1 MVAASFDPATGEA
14 CLRQISVQNSLNSH
28 IGPVTT
34 YDHNSHVIETLRV
47 KPAPSGADFIIAG
60 AHETNPE
67 RGDFVA
73 ILYSGKID
81 RCGIVARAL
90 SGDEM
95 AQIAQG
101 TVPSDPL
108 AYWDTKSGYD
118 DRGIGTTI
126 TDTGPDGLHAQG
138 VNRPIR
144 AMTGWNW
151 KGREDSFRLDPSQ
164 YGGISFHDDALTD
177 CNWETSLT
185 WTPPSSLKSG
195 VYALRVSAGERVDRL
210 PVIIRPD
217 KPRAKIA
224 VQMSTFT
231 YLAYANERLS
241 FDAQIAQAI
250 VGHTPVIS
258 ADDIEY
264 NKLEEFGL
272 STYDHHSDGA
282 GVCYSSW
289 KRPIINLR
297 PGYRMAGM
305 TFPWALPA
313 DLSLLWWLE
322 HAGYDYDVI
331 TDHDVHREGKDA
343 LAPYKT
349 VINVTHPEYYSEG
362 MLDATEEYLMGGGR
376 MMYLGGN
383 GYYWVTNAC
392 PDDPAC
398 IEARK
403 LDVGS
408 RAWQAEPGEGYLA
421 TSGERS
427 GLWRSR
433 GRAPQKLVGHGFT
446 AEGMDRSEPFERM
459 PDSFHKRVAWISDG
473 IGDEELIG
481 DFGLALGGA
490 AGVELSHTIGF
501 DCAWYGWAQVKQE
514 GVEIHANSTLN
525 LPEGYYDRRRE
536 ISQHDLLAANILE
549 HPGRAVSYD
558 RFGTWQNDGMVALA
572 DQYGLHKMATA
583 MHSRPGRIASFYLSG
598 YRSAKV
604 ARSWSASELEFLQCA
619 VDQLSAAMRLSAV
632 EVSEGGRPD
641 SVSIFVN
648 EDGVGILGLQNLQA
662 QLSDLWPDWTGDR
675 LPRHLRELIGEP
687 GEHILVD
694 RNLVVRCEAAVG
706 LNEMGLWKFT
716 LQPITKFDLLTNRE
730 REVAHIL
737 AGGKSYKET
746 ARLLGVAPATIRNQ
760 TQSIYAKLDVGN
772 RANLAAVVKGSIR

>member
-1 MVAASFDPATGEA
+1 MTDVRIFGYADPLAARMGEPVDFKISAEGTDEVHVDIVRLVHGDYNPQGPGFIEEVIKSDLPNTLAVQRQYTQNGSFARVADTDKRLSPTGAFTVHAFIWPSAPGGHRQTIMGAWSVNGSVGFALGINPEGKLEFWVGDGKTVDQVTSDATLVPKVWLLVAASFDPATGEA
-14 CLRQISVQNSLNSH
+14 CLRQISVQNSWNSH
-28 IGPVTT
+28 IGPVTPF
-34 YDHNSHVIETLRV
+34 DHNSHVLETLRI
-47 KPAPSGADFIIAG
+47 KPAQSGADFILAG
-60 AHETNPE
+60 AHESNPE
-67 RGDFVA
+67 RGNFVSM
-73 ILYSGKID
+73 LYNGKID
-81 RCGIVARAL
+81 RPGIIDRAL
-90 SGDEM
+90 SSEEM
-95 AQIAQG
+95 AQIAVG
-101 TVPSDPL
+101 TPPKDPL
-108 AYWDTKSGYD
+108 AYWDTTAGYD
-118 DRGIGTTI
+118 DKGIGTKI
-126 TDTGPDGLHAQG
+126 IDTGPNTLHAIG
-138 VNRPIR
+138 VNRPVR

-164 YGGISFHDDALTD
+164 YGGVSFHDDALTD

-185 WTPPSSLKSG
+185 WTPPTSLKSG
-195 VYALRVSAGERVDRL
+195 VYALRVSAADRVDRL

-231 YLAYANERLS
+231 YLAYANERLA

-331 TDHDVHREGKDA
+331 TDHDVHREGKAA
-343 LAPYKT
+343 LSPYKA
-349 VINVTHPEYYSEG
+349 VLNVTHPEYYSEG
-362 MLDATEEYLMGGGR
+362 MLDATEQYLTDGGR
-376 MMYLGGN
+376 VLYLGGN

-398 IEARK
+398 IEVRK

-433 GRAPQKLVGHGFT
+433 GRAPQKLVGLGFT
-446 AEGMDRSEPFERM
+446 TEGMDRSEPFERM
-459 PDSFHKRVAWISDG
+459 PDSFHKRVAWIFDG

-490 AGVELSHTIGF
+490 AGVELDRYDLALGTPPHTMLVAASCGHT
-501 DCAWYGWAQVKQE
+501 DNYPLVSE
-514 GVEIHANSTLN
+514 
-525 LPEGYYDRRRE
+525 E
-536 ISQHDLLAANILE
+536 ISYAF
-549 HPGRAVSYD
+549 PGRGGSQDPQVRGDMIYFNTPNNGAV
-558 RFGTWQNDGMVALA
+558 F
-572 DQYGLHKMATA
+572 
-583 MHSRPGRIASFYLSG
+583 
-598 YRSAKV
+598 
-604 ARSWSASELEFLQCA
+604 
-619 VDQLSAAMRLSAV
+619 AA
-632 EVSEGGRPD
+632 
-641 SVSIFVN
+641 
-648 EDGVGILGLQNLQA
+648 
-662 QLSDLWPDWTGDR
+662 
-675 LPRHLRELIGEP
+675 
-687 GEHILVD
+687 
-694 RNLVVRCEAAVG
+694 
-706 LNEMGLWKFT
+706 
-716 LQPITKFDLLTNRE
+716 
-730 REVAHIL
+730 
-737 AGGKSYKET
+737 
-746 ARLLGVAPATIRNQ
+746 
-760 TQSIYAKLDVGN
+760 
-772 RANLAAVVKGSIR
+772 GSIAWSQALPCHGGENNVGTIMRNVLDAFVKDGALPGSEYTGEEKHWR